1 MTSKQTQQQTQQQ
14 TQGKKVVLIT
24 GAGSGIG
31 QQTAKVF
38 AGQGAHLILTDMSE
52 SGLQQTADLLAP
64 LPGSCEQHLCDVSDR
79 NAMAALADKVHAN
92 HKALDV
98 LINNAG
104 IGSAG
109 RFLETSLDTWE
120 KVMDVNLLGVVHG
133 CHYFL
138 PNMVAAR
145 NGGSVVNLASAAAF
159 AAAKEMP
166 IYAASKFAVFGF
178 SESLRA
184 DMREYGIHVA
194 TICPGLINTPI
205 VKNTTFEGQGQLA
218 GNAREKA
225 MALYQRRNYPPEKVA
240 QAIYQA
246 VIKRRDVVPVSP
258 EAWALYYGKRLVPS
272 LIEKIG
278 QLDTPISS
286 R

>member
-1 MTSKQTQQQTQQQ
+1 MTSKQTHTN
-14 TQGKKVVLIT
+14 KVVLIT

-31 QQTAKVF
+31 QQTARVF
-38 AGQGAHLILTDMSE
+38 AQQGAHVILADMSDA
-52 SGLQQTADLLAP
+52 GLQQTTELLAP

-79 NAMAALADKVHAN
+79 KAMAALADQVHQ
-92 HKALDV
+92 KYSALDV

-120 KVMDVNLLGVVHG
+120 KVMDVNLMGVVHG

-166 IYAASKFAVFGF
+166 IYAASKFAVLGF

-205 VKNTTFEGQGQLA
+205 VKNTTFEGRSQLA

-225 MALYQRRNYPPEKVA
+225 MALYERRNYPPEKVA

-246 VIKRRDVVPVSP
+246 VLKKRDLVPVSP
-258 EAWALYYGKRLVPS
+258 EAWALYYGKRFVPA